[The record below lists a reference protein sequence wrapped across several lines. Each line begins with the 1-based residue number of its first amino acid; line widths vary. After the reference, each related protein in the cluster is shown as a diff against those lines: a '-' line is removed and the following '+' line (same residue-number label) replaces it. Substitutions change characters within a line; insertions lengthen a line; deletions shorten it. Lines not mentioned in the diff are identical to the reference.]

1 MFAELWSHVQF
12 DPMKGKFNALKKK
25 KVFSCS
31 VSKKVKKNPFL
42 LKILRAVAKL

>member
-1 MFAELWSHVQF
+1 MFVELWSHVQF

-25 KVFSCS
+25 VFSCS
-31 VSKKVKKNPFL
+31 VSKKVKKNPLL